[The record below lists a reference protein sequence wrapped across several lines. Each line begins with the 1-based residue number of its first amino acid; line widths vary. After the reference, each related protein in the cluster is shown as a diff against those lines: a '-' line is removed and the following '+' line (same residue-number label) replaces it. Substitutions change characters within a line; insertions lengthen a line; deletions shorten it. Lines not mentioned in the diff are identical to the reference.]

1 MKPFSSN
8 KTYFHEKQYCD
19 FFLNTLQIFIQATML
34 YSLIKKEIVFVR
46 KTLQGESNFVKL
58 LIHLPKY

>member
-1 MKPFSSN
+1 
-8 KTYFHEKQYCD
+8 
-19 FFLNTLQIFIQATML
+19 ML

-58 LIHLPKY
+58 LIHLPKYL